1 MTQKPAPLCGEHN
14 AKKEWQAT
22 TFEYRDDGIV
32 IRVPNVPAWV
42 CPQDGEASFTPD
54 TTDELID
61 TVRELVETAK
71 RAKRRHS
78 AFREYIVA
86 VGG

>member
-1 MTQKPAPLCGEHN
+1 M
-14 AKKEWQAT
+14 T
-22 TFEYRDDGIV
+22 TFEYRDDGVV
-32 IRVPNVPAWV
+32 IRIPNVFAWI